1 MIVNVLPKSIRALS
15 EPVPWRAAFKAFL
28 VMATRAGQDTRQRVR
43 RRETNMRA
51 RSTNNRDQGHVNAHG
66 GVRHSLDYRLGK
78 RLAKANLVID

>member
-1 MIVNVLPKSIRALS
+1 VS
-15 EPVPWRAAFKAFL
+15 L

-66 GVRHSLDYRLGK
+66 GARHSPDYRLGK
-78 RLAKANLVID
+78 RLANENPVID